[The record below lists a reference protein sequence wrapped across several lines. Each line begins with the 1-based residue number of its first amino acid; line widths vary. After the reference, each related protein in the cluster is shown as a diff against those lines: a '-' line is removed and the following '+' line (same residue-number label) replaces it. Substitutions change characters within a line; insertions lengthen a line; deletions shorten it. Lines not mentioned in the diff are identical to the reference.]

1 MNVPVYLYFELIC
14 LLASLTL
21 YLRRQIPLYLKLFP
35 VLLAIT
41 LTVEIIGWL
50 RSKNGE
56 DATMLFYLFSV
67 FEFVFYFFILYHIIR
82 TRKARRVVIYLMA
95 IYPVVALF
103 NIYFVQVNAIPSISY
118 SLGCLLVVGICIYYF
133 YELFHLPTS
142 VNLIR
147 EPAFW
152 VCTGLL
158 FYYICSF
165 PLFGLSSLLLTAS
178 SIILQNIST
187 ILMMMNALLY
197 TLFTVGFLCGLRIRK
212 QHHQ

>member
-1 MNVPVYLYFELIC
+1 MDVPVYLYFELIC

-21 YLRRQIPLYLKLFP
+21 YLRRGIPLYLKLFP
-35 VLLAIT
+35 ILLAIT
-41 LTVEIIGWL
+41 LTVEIIGWIM
-50 RSKNGE
+50 SDNGE

-67 FEFVFYFFILYHIIR
+67 FEFEFYFYILYHIIR
-82 TRKARRVVIYLMA
+82 TRKARRVVIYVIA
-95 IYPVVALF
+95 IYPVLALF

-118 SLGCLLVVGICIYYF
+118 SVGCLLVVGICIYYF
-133 YELFHLPTS
+133 YELFHLPSS

-178 SIILQNIST
+178 SIILKNIST

-212 QHHQ
+212 PHHQ

>member
-1 MNVPVYLYFELIC
+1 MTVPVYLYFELIC

-21 YLRRQIPLYLKLFP
+21 YLRKEIPLYLKVFP

-50 RSKNGE
+50 KSENGG

-95 IYPVVALF
+95 IYPVLALF

-118 SLGCLLVVGICIYYF
+118 SLGCLLIVGICIYYF
-133 YELFHLPTS
+133 YELFHLPAS

-212 QHHQ
+212 PDHQ

>member
-1 MNVPVYLYFELIC
+1 MDVPVYLYFELIC

-21 YLRRQIPLYLKLFP
+21 YLRKEIPLYLKVFP

-41 LTVEIIGWL
+41 LTVEIIGW
-50 RSKNGE
+50 RMSKNGD

-95 IYPVVALF
+95 IYPVLALF
-103 NIYFVQVNAIPSISY
+103 NIYFVQVNSIPSISY
-118 SLGCLLVVGICIYYF
+118 SVGCLLVVGICIYYF
-133 YELFHLPTS
+133 YELFHLPSS

-152 VCTGLL
+152 FCTGLL

-212 QHHQ
+212 PYHQ